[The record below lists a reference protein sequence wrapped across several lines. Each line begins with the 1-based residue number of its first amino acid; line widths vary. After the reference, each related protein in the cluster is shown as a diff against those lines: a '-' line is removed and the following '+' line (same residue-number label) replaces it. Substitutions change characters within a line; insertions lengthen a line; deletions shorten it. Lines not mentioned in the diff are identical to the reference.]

1 MRKFLK
7 FCVLLRV
14 IVLFGLLMS
23 QEVDVY
29 TPGHEETFMNPKQQE
44 YFKNKLISWRDQIL
58 RDCSDTITNLQDN
71 QVEADVIDAAAKEAD
86 YKLTLRAR
94 NRDFKLLK
102 KIEEALQRIDNGTYG
117 YCEETG
123 EPLGIKRLEARPIAT
138 LGIEAQERHEREERT
153 HRDI

>member
-1 MRKFLK
+1 MN
-7 FCVLLRV
+7 
-14 IVLFGLLMS
+14 
-23 QEVDVY
+23 QEINGYLPEDN
-29 TPGHEETFMNPKQQE
+29 ETFMNPKQQE
-44 YFKNKLISWRDQIL
+44 YFKTKLISWRDQIL
-58 RDCSDTITNLQDN
+58 KDCSETITDLQDN

-102 KIEEALQRIDNGTYG
+102 KIDEALSRIDNGTYG

-123 EPLGIKRLEARPIAT
+123 EPIGVKRLEARPIAT

-153 HRDI
+153 HRDV

>member
-1 MRKFLK
+1 
-7 FCVLLRV
+7 
-14 IVLFGLLMS
+14 MS
-23 QEVDVY
+23 QEVNSYLPEDS
-29 TPGHEETFMNPKQQE
+29 ETFMNPKQLE
-44 YFKNKLISWRDQIL
+44 YFKSKLISWRDQIL
-58 RDCSDTITNLQDN
+58 KDCSETITDLQDN

-102 KIEEALQRIDNGTYG
+102 KIDEALSRIDNGTYG

-123 EPLGIKRLEARPIAT
+123 EPIGVKRLEARPIAT

-153 HRDI
+153 HRDV

>member
-1 MRKFLK
+1 
-7 FCVLLRV
+7 
-14 IVLFGLLMS
+14 MS
-23 QEVDVY
+23 QKVDGY
-29 TPGHEETFMNPKQQE
+29 IPEDNENFMSPEQLE
-44 YFKNKLISWRDQIL
+44 YFRSKLISWRDQIL
-58 RDCSDTITNLQDN
+58 KDCSETITDLQDN

-102 KIEEALQRIDNGTYG
+102 KIDEALMRIDNGTYG

-123 EPLGIKRLEARPIAT
+123 EPIGIKRLDARPIAT

>member
-1 MRKFLK
+1 
-7 FCVLLRV
+7 
-14 IVLFGLLMS
+14 MS
-23 QEVDVY
+23 QEVDGY
-29 TPGHEETFMNPKQQE
+29 LPKDSETFMNPKQLE
-44 YFKNKLISWRDQIL
+44 YFKSKLISWRDQIL
-58 RDCSDTITNLQDN
+58 KDCSETITDLQDN

-102 KIEEALQRIDNGTYG
+102 KIDEALLRIDNGSYG

-123 EPLGIKRLEARPIAT
+123 EPIGVKRLDARPIAT

>member
-1 MRKFLK
+1 
-7 FCVLLRV
+7 
-14 IVLFGLLMS
+14 MS
-23 QEVDVY
+23 QEVDGY
-29 TPGHEETFMNPKQQE
+29 LPEDSETFMNPKQLE
-44 YFKNKLISWRDQIL
+44 YFKIKLISWRDQIL
-58 RDCSDTITNLQDN
+58 KDCSETITDLQDN

-102 KIEEALQRIDNGTYG
+102 KIDEALLRIDNGSYG

-123 EPLGIKRLEARPIAT
+123 EPIGVKRLDARPIAT

-153 HRDI
+153 HRDV

>member
-1 MRKFLK
+1 
-7 FCVLLRV
+7 
-14 IVLFGLLMS
+14 MS
-23 QEVDVY
+23 QEVNSYLPEDS
-29 TPGHEETFMNPKQQE
+29 ETFMNPKQLE
-44 YFKNKLISWRDQIL
+44 YFKSKLISWRDQIL
-58 RDCSDTITNLQDN
+58 KDCSETITDLQDN

-102 KIEEALQRIDNGTYG
+102 KIDEALVRIDNGSYG

-123 EPLGIKRLEARPIAT
+123 EPIGVKRLDARPIAT

-153 HRDI
+153 HRDV

>member
-1 MRKFLK
+1 
-7 FCVLLRV
+7 
-14 IVLFGLLMS
+14 MS
-23 QEVDVY
+23 QEVDGY
-29 TPGHEETFMNPKQQE
+29 IPEDNETFMSPKQLE
-44 YFKNKLISWRDQIL
+44 YFKSKLISWRDQIL
-58 RDCSDTITNLQDN
+58 KDCSETITDLQDN

-102 KIEEALQRIDNGTYG
+102 KIDEALMRIDNGTYG

-123 EPLGIKRLEARPIAT
+123 EPIGIKRLDARPIAT

>member
-1 MRKFLK
+1 MN
-7 FCVLLRV
+7 
-14 IVLFGLLMS
+14 
-23 QEVDVY
+23 QEINGYLPEDN
-29 TPGHEETFMNPKQQE
+29 ETFMNPNQLE
-44 YFKNKLISWRDQIL
+44 YFKTKLISWRDQIL
-58 RDCSDTITNLQDN
+58 KDCSETITDLQDN

-102 KIEEALQRIDNGTYG
+102 KIDEALSRIDNGTYG

-123 EPLGIKRLEARPIAT
+123 EPIGVKRLEARPIAT

-153 HRDI
+153 HRDV

>member
-1 MRKFLK
+1 
-7 FCVLLRV
+7 
-14 IVLFGLLMS
+14 MS
-23 QEVDVY
+23 QKPDECSALEDS
-29 TPGHEETFMNPKQQE
+29 EAFMNPKQLE

-58 RDCSDTITNLQDN
+58 RECSETITDLQDN
-71 QVEADVIDAAAKEAD
+71 QVEADIIDAAAKEAD

-102 KIEEALQRIDNGTYG
+102 KIEEALVRIDNGTYG

-123 EPLGIKRLEARPIAT
+123 EPIGLKRLDARPIAT

>member
-1 MRKFLK
+1 
-7 FCVLLRV
+7 
-14 IVLFGLLMS
+14 MS
-23 QEVDVY
+23 QEVDGYV
-29 TPGHEETFMNPKQQE
+29 PENNENFMNPKQLE
-44 YFKNKLISWRDQIL
+44 YFKSKLISWRDQIL
-58 RDCSDTITNLQDN
+58 KDCSETITDLQDN
-71 QVEADVIDAAAKEAD
+71 QVEADIIDAAAKEAD

-102 KIEEALQRIDNGTYG
+102 KIEEALVRIDNGTYG

-123 EPLGIKRLEARPIAT
+123 EPIGVKRLDARPIAT